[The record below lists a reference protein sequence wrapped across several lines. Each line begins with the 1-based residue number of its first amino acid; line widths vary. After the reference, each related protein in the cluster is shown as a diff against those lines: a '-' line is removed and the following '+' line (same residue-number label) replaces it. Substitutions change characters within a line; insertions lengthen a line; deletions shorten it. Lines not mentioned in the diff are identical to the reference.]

1 MITAKIFPKN
11 RFILQI
17 IKLILLDM
25 SKHSCVLLLGTNLGD
40 RKKNLN
46 IALSLIEIEIG
57 IIQDKSKI
65 LETKAEDFESDH
77 LFLNQTLTIGTPLS
91 PIEILNR
98 IKKIENQMGRVYLT
112 DGERYQNRIID
123 IDILKINNI
132 NFQSARLLI
141 PHPQIKSRKF
151 VKKLLGLSV

>member
-1 MITAKIFPKN
+1 
-11 RFILQI
+11 
-17 IKLILLDM
+17 M

-77 LFLNQTLTIGTPLS
+77 LFLNQALTIGTPLS

-141 PHPQIKSRKF
+141 PHPQIKNRKF